1 MHDLSCV
8 TILNKCFIKH
18 RINCLFFMNQA
29 FGTACVRM
37 AVLDFQLATKALPGA
52 ANVCSPLNNLKLFV
66 TFVRIGISLLILLSY
81 QFAAFF
87 F

>member
-1 MHDLSCV
+1 
-8 TILNKCFIKH
+8 
-18 RINCLFFMNQA
+18 MNQA

-66 TFVRIGISLLILLSY
+66 TFVRIGISSLFCCHINLLH
-81 QFAAFF
+81 FF
-87 F
+87 FISVKTVDFVFM

>member
-1 MHDLSCV
+1 
-8 TILNKCFIKH
+8 
-18 RINCLFFMNQA
+18 MNQA

-87 F
+87 FYFCENRRLCFYVMPRKC